1 MIINHNMSS
10 INAHRVLKFK
20 GWDTQRSTAKLASG
34 ERITKSSDDAS
45 GLAVSEK
52 MRTQING
59 LRQAER
65 NTENGLSF
73 IQTADGFLDQV
84 ANVLQ
89 RIRVLAVQS
98 ANGIYSNS
106 DRELMQLEI
115 SQLVDELDRVASQ
128 AEFNRFKMLLGDY
141 ARESTV
147 GSMWFHVGPNKDQR
161 ERAYIGTMT
170 AAALR
175 IEQVTVGTVADSN
188 EAIGLAD
195 NALEK
200 LFKQRADL
208 GAYANRMEITAKGLM
223 SAYENMQAAESQIR
237 DVDMA
242 EEMIEFTRNQIL
254 ETAATSMLAQSNLRG
269 QNVLRLLNNL

>member
-20 GWDTQRSTAKLASG
+20 GWDTARSTAKLASG
-34 ERITKSSDDAS
+34 ERITRSSDDAS

-84 ANVLQ
+84 ANMLQ
-89 RIRVLAVQS
+89 RIRVLAIQS
-98 ANGIYSNS
+98 ANGIYSNE
-106 DRELMQLEI
+106 DRQLMQLEV

-141 ARESTV
+141 ARESKV
-147 GSMWFHVGPNKDQR
+147 GSMWFHIGPNRDQR

-170 AAALR
+170 ATALQ
-175 IEQVTVGTVADSN
+175 INQVSVDTVTNSN
-188 EAIGLAD
+188 EAIGSVD
-195 NALEK
+195 SALLK
-200 LFKQRADL
+200 VFKQRAEL
-208 GAYANRMEITAKGLM
+208 GAYANRLEITAKGLM
-223 SAYENMQAAESQIR
+223 TAYENIQSAESQIR

-254 ETAATSMLAQSNLRG
+254 ETAATTMLAQSNLRG
-269 QNVLRLLNNL
+269 HNVLRLLNNL

>member
-20 GWDTQRSTAKLASG
+20 GWDTARSTAKLASG

-65 NTENGLSF
+65 NAENGLSF

-84 ANVLQ
+84 ANVMQ
-89 RIRVLAVQS
+89 RIRVLAIQS
-98 ANGIYSNS
+98 ANGIYSNE
-106 DRELMQLEI
+106 DRQLMQLEV

-141 ARESTV
+141 SRESTV

-170 AAALR
+170 ATALQMN
-175 IEQVTVGTVADSN
+175 QVNVNTVADSN
-188 EAIGLAD
+188 EAIGLVD
-195 NALEK
+195 NALLK
-200 LFKQRADL
+200 LFKQRAEL
-208 GAYANRMEITAKGLM
+208 GAYANRLEITAKGLM
-223 SAYENMQAAESQIR
+223 TAYENIQAAESQIR
-237 DVDMA
+237 MW
-242 EEMIEFTRNQIL
+242 IWQR
-254 ETAATSMLAQSNLRG
+254 R
-269 QNVLRLLNNL
+269 

>member
-106 DRELMQLEI
+106 DRELMQLEV